1 MCNTALSKIEI
12 VALFREAFRDLTRA
26 VCQGIPSALAATVP
40 EEYRNRAESAIAWE
54 IAQRFQVASDATF
67 LAIDARV
74 KARSVQRPP
83 DH

>member
-40 EEYRNRAESAIAWE
+40 EEYRTQAESAIAWE
-54 IAQRFQVASDATF
+54 IAQRFQIASDATF
-67 LAIDARV
+67 FAIDARV
-74 KARSVQRPP
+74 KARSVHCPP
-83 DH
+83 GH

>member
-74 KARSVQRPP
+74 KARSVQCPP
-83 DH
+83 GN